1 MATTAADHKAVG
13 GDQCTHRCKCDN
25 QSASAR
31 CNCDNNC
38 GYRQPGSPSINVY
51 ARHNT
56 PAGHRNDN
64 NDGAAESSSN
74 LFFHGIHP
82 HLTETE
88 VSNMF
93 ERYGDVKSCR
103 ILHHSGTRV
112 SRGFGFIRMATP
124 KQAEAAQEG
133 LHGIEVEGRTL
144 TVKKARA
151 LQTKRDFHPRPVDSY
166 RPGRRRSYRCGCLAR

>member
-1 MATTAADHKAVG
+1 MATTAADDKAVG
-13 GDQCTHRCKCDN
+13 GDQCTYRCKCDN

-31 CNCDNNC
+31 CDCENG
-38 GYRQPGSPSINVY
+38 GYHRSGSPSINVY
-51 ARHNT
+51 DGHNT
-56 PAGHRNDN
+56 SAGHRNDN
-64 NDGAAESSSN
+64 NDGAAECSSD

-82 HLTETE
+82 RLTETE
-88 VSNMF
+88 VSKMF
-93 ERYGDVKSCR
+93 KRYGDVESCR

-151 LQTKRDFHPRPVDSY
+151 LQTKRDCHPRLVDSY